1 MSRASFR
8 LFRFPFLFASI
19 ASLLILGLAGA
30 LPAAARD
37 SAGGAQLS
45 FGVKMAQQGLWNE
58 ALFRFHQAELAD
70 PASPHIRNNLAVAYE
85 ATGDFEKALA
95 YYKQALEA
103 APNDRT
109 LRGNYA
115 RFVEFYQAYK
125 GGKAAKPAAA
135 AKDVA
140 KGGLNPAEP
149 LVPTGAPASSPG
161 APIEI
166 PANAPPPI
174 DIPDT
179 IPPPL

>member
-8 LFRFPFLFASI
+8 LPFLPFSVACLLVAAFASI
-19 ASLLILGLAGA
+19 DAR
-30 LPAAARD
+30 PAAARD

-70 PASPHIRNNLAVAYE
+70 PANPHIRNNLAVAYE
-85 ATGDFEKALA
+85 ATGDFEKALG

-125 GGKAAKPAAA
+125 GGKTVKPTAP

-149 LVPTGAPASSPG
+149 LVPSGAPASSPG

-166 PANAPPPI
+166 PEGVPPP
-174 DIPDT
+174 PS
-179 IPPPL
+179 PL

>member
-8 LFRFPFLFASI
+8 LQFLPFATVC
-19 ASLLILGLAGA
+19 LLVFGLAGSR
-30 LPAAARD
+30 PAAARE

-70 PASPHIRNNLAVAYE
+70 PANPHIRNNLAVAYE
-85 ATGDFEKALA
+85 ATGDFEKALT

-125 GGKAAKPAAA
+125 GGKAVKPSPAP
-135 AKDVA
+135 KDVA

-149 LVPTGAPASSPG
+149 LVPSGAPASSPG

-166 PANAPPPI
+166 PDNTP
-174 DIPDT
+174 T
-179 IPPPL
+179 PPL